1 MDKERLDKI
10 IVELNLA
17 PTREKAQALIIS
29 GAIAVNG
36 KIHLK
41 AGTRFNPSEISVEL
55 VNQPLPYVSRGGLK
69 LAKALEHFQ
78 INLTGK
84 KCLDIGA
91 STGGFT
97 DCLLKHGAA
106 AVIALDVGYGQLAWS
121 LRQDPRVIV
130 MEKTNVRYIT
140 LADLAFQPD
149 LITVDTSFISV
160 TKFLPILESLLP
172 EEGEL
177 ICLIKPQF
185 EAGPAQVGKG
195 GIVRDPQVWQAVL
208 SEILDSAEGL
218 NLGCVGLT
226 FSPIK
231 GTKGNIEFLAYF
243 RKGVSALIKPNAPEI
258 AELIQ
263 QAAEQL

>member
-1 MDKERLDKI
+1 MGKERLDKI
-10 IVELNLA
+10 IVDLKLA

-29 GAIAVNG
+29 GAVSVNG

-41 AGTRFNPSEISVEL
+41 AGTKFDPSEISVEL
-55 VNQPLPYVSRGGLK
+55 INQPLPYVSRGGLK
-69 LAKALEHFQ
+69 LEKALAVFQ
-78 INLTGK
+78 IDVTGK

-97 DCLLKHGAA
+97 DCLLQHGAA

-160 TKFLPILESLLP
+160 TKFLPVLESLLP

-195 GIVRDPQVWQAVL
+195 GIVRDPRVWQAVL
-208 SEILDSAEGL
+208 TEILQFAAGL
-218 NLGCVGLT
+218 NLGCLGLT
-226 FSPIK
+226 ISPIK

-243 RKGVSALIKPNAPEI
+243 RKGVPALIKPDAMEI
-258 AELIQ
+258 AELVS